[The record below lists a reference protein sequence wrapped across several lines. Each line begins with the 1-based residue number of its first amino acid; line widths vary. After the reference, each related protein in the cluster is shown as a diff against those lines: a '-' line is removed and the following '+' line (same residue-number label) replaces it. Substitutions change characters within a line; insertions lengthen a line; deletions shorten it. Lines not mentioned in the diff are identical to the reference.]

1 MWQVPQSGVP
11 VGMHPDGTR
20 SEAEL
25 GPVSNVG
32 RCPNPACRL
41 ECTLTGHEAKRSWGP
56 SAMWQVP
63 QSGVPVGSRLPSQ
76 AAGGADPTIDYVS
89 SIEIVARS
97 GHPDFL
103 DLPWD
108 DRLEEW
114 SDDRLVNV
122 ARGVSRHVVR
132 FLRYPSGI
140 YAIKE
145 TGAER
150 AQFEYDLL
158 RKIADRGLPVV
169 EAIAVVSGRSTTD
182 TGALITKHLSFSLP
196 YRYLFQAAV
205 VEDLSQKL
213 LDALSL
219 LLVRLHLDGIFW
231 GDCSLSNTLFRR
243 DAGALA
249 AYLVDAETATIGDT
263 RLSDGQRRHDIE
275 LAAEN
280 LGGEMLDLSAGG
292 RLDALLDPLEIGD
305 DLRGR
310 YDRLWQQLVGEEV
323 FDLGSRHRLEAR
335 TRRLNELGFDIDEYR
350 TRITPDGSHI
360 RIVPRVVEQGHHRR
374 RLQQLTGLDVDENQA
389 RRLLNN
395 IDEYRADVERTRSN
409 SLPEALVAYEWLT
422 RVYRPTL
429 QTLPEELLV
438 RLPEAEVFHQILE
451 HRWYKSEEVG
461 HDIGLE
467 AATESYA
474 NEVLSR
480 QPQEQAI
487 LPDPTDPEAFESI

>member
-1 MWQVPQSGVP
+1 MSP
-11 VGMHPDGTR
+11 
-20 SEAEL
+20 L
-25 GPVSNVG
+25 
-32 RCPNPACRL
+32 
-41 ECTLTGHEAKRSWGP
+41 
-56 SAMWQVP
+56 
-63 QSGVPVGSRLPSQ
+63 
-76 AAGGADPTIDYVS
+76 
-89 SIEIVARS
+89 EIVSRAD
-97 GHPDFL
+97 HPDFL

-108 DRLEEW
+108 DRLADW
-114 SDDRLVNV
+114 TDDRLVNV
-122 ARGVSRHVVR
+122 ARGVSRHEVR

-145 TGAER
+145 TGGER
-150 AQFEYDLL
+150 AQIEYELL

-169 EAIAVVSGRSTTD
+169 EAIAVVSGRKTTD
-182 TGALITKHLSFSLP
+182 NGALITKHLSFSLP

-249 AYLVDAETATIGDT
+249 AYLVDAETATVGDT
-263 RLSDGQRRHDIE
+263 RLSDGARRHDIE

-310 YDRLWQQLVGEEV
+310 YDRLWQQLVGEEI
-323 FDLGSRHRLEAR
+323 FGLDSKHRLAAR
-335 TRRLNELGFDIDEYR
+335 TRKLNELGFDIDEYR
-350 TRITPDGSHI
+350 TRVTPDGSHV

-374 RLQQLTGLDVDENQA
+374 RLQQLTGLDVDEGQA

-395 IDEYRADVERTRSN
+395 IDEYRSELEYKRGSQ
-409 SLPEALVAYEWLT
+409 LPEALVAYEWLT

-429 QTLPEELLV
+429 DALPEDLLV

-461 HDIGLE
+461 HDIGIE

-474 NEVLSR
+474 NEVLSY
-480 QPQEQAI
+480 QAEELAI
-487 LPDPTDPEAFESI
+487 LPDPTDTESFEAESSDAD

>member
-1 MWQVPQSGVP
+1 MS
-11 VGMHPDGTR
+11 
-20 SEAEL
+20 L
-25 GPVSNVG
+25 
-32 RCPNPACRL
+32 L
-41 ECTLTGHEAKRSWGP
+41 
-56 SAMWQVP
+56 
-63 QSGVPVGSRLPSQ
+63 
-76 AAGGADPTIDYVS
+76 
-89 SIEIVARS
+89 EIVSRAD
-97 GHPDFL
+97 HPDFL

-108 DRLEEW
+108 VPIAEW
-114 SDDRLVNV
+114 ADDRMVNV
-122 ARGVSRHVVR
+122 ARGVSRHEVR
-132 FLRYPSGI
+132 FLRYSSGI

-150 AQFEYDLL
+150 AQTEYELL

-292 RLDALLDPLEIGD
+292 RLDSLLDPLEIGD

-323 FDLGSRHRLEAR
+323 FGLDSKHRLAAR
-335 TRRLNELGFDIDEYR
+335 TRKLNDLGFDIDEYR
-350 TRITPDGSHI
+350 TRVTPDGSHI

-374 RLQQLTGLDVDENQA
+374 RLQQLTGLDVDEGQA

-395 IDEYRADVERTRSN
+395 IDEYRSELEHNRGAQ
-409 SLPEALVAYEWLT
+409 LPEALVAYEWLT
-422 RVYRPTL
+422 RIYRPTL
-429 QTLPEELLV
+429 DALPEDLLV

-461 HDIGLE
+461 HDIGLQ

-474 NEVLSR
+474 NEVLSH

-487 LPDPTDPEAFESI
+487 LPDPADPESYVAE

>member
-1 MWQVPQSGVP
+1 MSP
-11 VGMHPDGTR
+11 
-20 SEAEL
+20 L
-25 GPVSNVG
+25 
-32 RCPNPACRL
+32 
-41 ECTLTGHEAKRSWGP
+41 
-56 SAMWQVP
+56 
-63 QSGVPVGSRLPSQ
+63 
-76 AAGGADPTIDYVS
+76 
-89 SIEIVARS
+89 EIVSRTD
-97 GHPDFL
+97 HPDFL

-108 DRLEEW
+108 IRIADW
-114 SDDRLVNV
+114 TDDRMVNV
-122 ARGVSRHVVR
+122 ARGVSRHEVR

-150 AQFEYDLL
+150 AQIEYELL

-169 EAIAVVSGRSTTD
+169 EAIAVVSGRTTTD

-280 LGGEMLDLSAGG
+280 LGGEMLDLAAGG

-310 YDRLWQQLVGEEV
+310 YERLWQQLVGEEV
-323 FDLGSRHRLEAR
+323 FGLDSKHRLAAR
-335 TRRLNELGFDIDEYR
+335 TRKLNDLGFDIDEYR
-350 TRITPDGSHI
+350 TRVTPDGSHI
-360 RIVPRVVEQGHHRR
+360 QIVPRVVEQGHHRR
-374 RLQQLTGLDVDENQA
+374 RLQQLTGLDVDEGQA

-395 IDEYRADVERTRSN
+395 IDEYRSEWEHTRGAQ
-409 SLPEALVAYEWLT
+409 LPEALVAYEWLT
-422 RVYRPTL
+422 RIYRPTL
-429 QTLPEELLV
+429 DALPEDLLV

-451 HRWYKSEEVG
+451 HRWYRSEEVG
-461 HDIGLE
+461 HDIGLQ

-474 NEVLSR
+474 NEVLSH
-480 QPQEQAI
+480 QPEEQAI
-487 LPDPTDPEAFESI
+487 LPDPTDSESFDEVELSESDD

>member
-1 MWQVPQSGVP
+1 MS
-11 VGMHPDGTR
+11 
-20 SEAEL
+20 L
-25 GPVSNVG
+25 
-32 RCPNPACRL
+32 L
-41 ECTLTGHEAKRSWGP
+41 
-56 SAMWQVP
+56 
-63 QSGVPVGSRLPSQ
+63 
-76 AAGGADPTIDYVS
+76 
-89 SIEIVARS
+89 EIVSRAD
-97 GHPDFL
+97 HPDFL

-108 DRLEEW
+108 APIASWTDERM
-114 SDDRLVNV
+114 VNV
-122 ARGVSRHVVR
+122 AKGVSRHEVR
-132 FLRYPSGI
+132 FFRYPSGI

-150 AQFEYDLL
+150 AQIEYELL

-263 RLSDGQRRHDIE
+263 RLSDGARRHDIE

-323 FDLGSRHRLEAR
+323 FGLDSRHRLAAR
-335 TRRLNELGFDIDEYR
+335 TRKLNDLGFDIDEYR
-350 TRITPDGSHI
+350 TRVTPDGSHI
-360 RIVPRVVEQGHHRR
+360 QIVPRVVEQGHHRR
-374 RLQQLTGLDVDENQA
+374 RLQQLTGLDVDEGQA

-395 IDEYRADVERTRSN
+395 IDEYRSELEHKRGA
-409 SLPEALVAYEWLT
+409 SLPEALVAYDWLT
-422 RVYRPTL
+422 RIYRPTL
-429 QTLPEELLV
+429 DALPEDLLV

-451 HRWYKSEEVG
+451 HRWYKSEEVN
-461 HDIGLE
+461 HDIGLQ

-474 NEVLSR
+474 NEVLSH
-480 QPQEQAI
+480 QPEEQAI
-487 LPDPTDPEAFESI
+487 LPDPTDAEMFES

>member
-1 MWQVPQSGVP
+1 MSP
-11 VGMHPDGTR
+11 
-20 SEAEL
+20 L
-25 GPVSNVG
+25 
-32 RCPNPACRL
+32 
-41 ECTLTGHEAKRSWGP
+41 
-56 SAMWQVP
+56 
-63 QSGVPVGSRLPSQ
+63 
-76 AAGGADPTIDYVS
+76 
-89 SIEIVARS
+89 EIVSRAD
-97 GHPDFL
+97 HPDFL

-108 DRLEEW
+108 DRLVDW
-114 SDDRLVNV
+114 TDDRLVNV
-122 ARGVSRHVVR
+122 ARGVSRHEVR

-145 TGAER
+145 TGGER
-150 AQFEYDLL
+150 AQTEYELL

-169 EAIAVVSGRSTTD
+169 EAIAVVSGRKTTD
-182 TGALITKHLSFSLP
+182 NGALITKHLSFSLP

-263 RLSDGQRRHDIE
+263 RLSDGARRHDIE

-310 YDRLWQQLVGEEV
+310 YDRLWQQLVGEEI
-323 FDLGSRHRLEAR
+323 FGLDSKHRLAAR
-335 TRRLNELGFDIDEYR
+335 TRKLNELGFDIDEYR
-350 TRITPDGSHI
+350 TRVTPDGSHV

-374 RLQQLTGLDVDENQA
+374 RLQQLTGLDVDEGQA

-395 IDEYRADVERTRSN
+395 IDEYRSELEYERGSQ
-409 SLPEALVAYEWLT
+409 LPEALVAYEWLT

-429 QTLPEELLV
+429 DALPEDLLV

-461 HDIGLE
+461 HDIGIE

-474 NEVLSR
+474 NEVLSY
-480 QPQEQAI
+480 QAEELAI
-487 LPDPTDPEAFESI
+487 LPDPTDTESFEAESSDAD